1 MTFGGICYESDV
13 NAPVAIARDIDLA
26 GARLTP
32 DPSGALW
39 WGEERLLI
47 AADLHLEKGSAYAAR
62 GQMLPPYDTHATL
75 TRLEDACARLK
86 PREVVLLGDT
96 FHDRK
101 AEERLADDAHMRLTR
116 LIDAVENWTWILGNH
131 DPAPPQGLG
140 GRVAEEIYLGPLVL
154 RHEPQARPSAGEIA
168 GHLHPAARVSVR
180 GRSIRR
186 RCFVTDGERLVM
198 PAFGA
203 YAGGLDVFDPA
214 LRNLF
219 APQFHAFMLGKAAV
233 HAVSSQRLAARA

>member
-1 MTFGGICYESDV
+1 M
-13 NAPVAIARDIDLA
+13 NAPVSVTRDFDLA

-39 WGEERLLI
+39 WAAERMLI
-47 AADLHLEKGSAYAAR
+47 AADLHLEKGSAYASR

-86 PREVVLLGDT
+86 PRDVVLLGDT

-101 AEERLADDAHMRLTR
+101 AEERLADDARARLAR
-116 LIDAVENWTWILGNH
+116 LIAAVENWTWILGNH

-140 GRVAEEIYLGPLVL
+140 GAVAEEIYLGPLVL
-154 RHEPQARPSAGEIA
+154 RHEPKARPSAGEIA

-214 LRNLF
+214 LRSLF
-219 APQFHAFMLGKAAV
+219 APQFHALMLGKTGV
-233 HAVSSQRLAARA
+233 HQVSSQRLAARG

>member
-1 MTFGGICYESDV
+1 M
-13 NAPVAIARDIDLA
+13 NAPTPIPREFDLA

-39 WGEERLLI
+39 WAAERMLI

-75 TRLEDACARLK
+75 TRLEDACARLR
-86 PREVVLLGDT
+86 PHSVVLLGDT

-101 AEERLADDAHMRLTR
+101 AEERLADDARARLKR
-116 LIDAVENWTWILGNH
+116 LIAAVENWTWILGNH

-168 GHLHPAARVSVR
+168 GHLHPAARVTVR

-214 LRNLF
+214 LRDLF

-233 HAVSSQRLAARA
+233 HQVSSLRLASGG

>member
-1 MTFGGICYESDV
+1 M
-13 NAPVAIARDIDLA
+13 NAPTPPRDFDLA

-39 WGEERLLI
+39 WAAERMLI

-75 TRLEDACARLK
+75 TRLEGACERLK
-86 PREVVLLGDT
+86 PRTVVLLGDT
-96 FHDRK
+96 FHDRN
-101 AEERLADDAHMRLTR
+101 AEERLADDARAR
-116 LIDAVENWTWILGNH
+116 LIRLVAAVENWTWILGNH

-214 LRNLF
+214 LRDLF
-219 APQFHAFMLGKAAV
+219 APQFHAFMLGKGAV
-233 HAVSSQRLAARA
+233 HAITSKRLKSAG